1 VRQFKRLASRPLQRR
16 LALSYFGAFAVVI
29 VVFAIAVRLSFTSI
43 IEQENAARLATLARA
58 GTAAI
63 ELTPSGYTVDSR
75 SLGAF
80 VVRTATE
87 GLQWFDVNKRLRAT
101 RGRAPQLFVP
111 PAIGRAQLTT
121 ESGALDTYTVVIA
134 DARGKVLGYVRAGE
148 TIDEVQRGR
157 AALDL
162 GLVFGS
168 IVAIVAA
175 TIGGSVL
182 ASEALAQREESYER
196 LREFTADASHELR
209 TPLAALA
216 TTAGLA
222 LREAPDLPQPTH
234 RRLLAIASL
243 TDQMNR
249 LVDDLLILARAG
261 RSLERE
267 MFVVPVDSLLERVNG
282 TQAPLAA
289 KKSLE
294 LQVHPCQPIQVFG
307 NPDQLE
313 RIVNNIVDN
322 AIRYTAP
329 GGSVDVS
336 CASDHTHLRIVVRD
350 TGIGIPSEFRERI
363 FDRFWRGDY
372 ARTGAGGTGLG
383 LAIAR
388 ALARRHGGDI
398 AVASE
403 AGRGSTFTLT
413 LPLRPPSLA

>member
-1 VRQFKRLASRPLQRR
+1 VRLLQRLASRPFERR
-16 LALSYFGAFAVVI
+16 LILSYLGAFAVVI
-29 VVFAIAVRLSFTSI
+29 IVFAIAVRLSFDSI
-43 IEQENAARLATLARA
+43 IEQQTTARLATLARA

-63 ELTPSGYTVDSR
+63 ELTPAGYTVDAR

-80 VVRTATE
+80 VVHTATE

-101 RGRAPQLFVP
+101 RGRAPQRFVP
-111 PAIGRAQLTT
+111 PAIGRGQLTT

-134 DARGKVLGYVRAGE
+134 DARNKVLGYVRAGE
-148 TIDEVQRGR
+148 TIDEEQRGR

-162 GLVFGS
+162 GLAFGS

-175 TIGGSVL
+175 TIGGSAL

-222 LREAPDLPQPTH
+222 LREAPDLPQPTY
-234 RRLLAIASL
+234 RRLVAIVSL

-267 MFVVPVDSLLERVNG
+267 MFVVPVDALLDRVSG
-282 TQAPLAA
+282 AQAPLAA
-289 KKSLE
+289 KKSLDF
-294 LQVHPCQPIQVFG
+294 QVHRCQPIQVVG

-313 RIVNNIVDN
+313 RIVTNIVEN

-329 GGSVDVS
+329 GGFVDVS
-336 CASDHTHLRIVVRD
+336 CANDHANIRIIVRD

-372 ARTGAGGTGLG
+372 ARTGDGGTGLG

-403 AGRGSTFTLT
+403 IGRGSTFTLT